1 VVNAL
6 ENIRSSIN
14 VAERGRKMAR
24 ADDMRELARLSFAE
38 VTDALQVLSEGALKR
53 QIEPDLLSACVRLL
67 VARLALDQARH
78 LRVPQAID
86 TLLQAAI
93 RNLRAAR
100 SELANPSSLPPSF
113 RN

>member
-1 VVNAL
+1 
-6 ENIRSSIN
+6 
-14 VAERGRKMAR
+14 
-24 ADDMRELARLSFAE
+24 MR
-38 VTDALQVLSEGALKR
+38 LQVLSEGALKR
-53 QIEPDLLSACVRLL
+53 QIEPGLLSARVRLL
-67 VARLALDQARH
+67 VARLALDPARH